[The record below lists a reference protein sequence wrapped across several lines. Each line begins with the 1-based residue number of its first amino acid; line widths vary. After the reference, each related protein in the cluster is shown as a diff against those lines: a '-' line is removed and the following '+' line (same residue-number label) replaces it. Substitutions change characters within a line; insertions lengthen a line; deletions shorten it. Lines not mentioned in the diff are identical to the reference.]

1 MLGSYCVR
9 KTCIR
14 RAMTSAEFRLVKKI
28 RTHVVNIWVHFNDY
42 IHILIYFVIFLREKI
57 ANLVESIIFM
67 LS

>member
-1 MLGSYCVR
+1 ME
-9 KTCIR
+9 
-14 RAMTSAEFRLVKKI
+14 SAEFRLVKKI

-57 ANLVESIIFM
+57 ANLVEAIIFM